1 MHIKRL
7 YSILLVLALLL
18 VGLGSSVVQARW
30 DGGAGTGPGG
40 VGSTNGASNLELWLA
55 SDVGV
60 YTNTACTTPA
70 AATNSVAC
78 WADQS
83 GNNINF
89 TQGTAG
95 NQPTFGTVS
104 LNGVN
109 ILRFDGTTD
118 FLNGGNVLDLTQ
130 LSVFT
135 VVVPRNVLATGGD
148 QKIVTRGYDG
158 ANTQWEFGTSGTG
171 TVATN
176 DLTFLAYPSAGAT
189 STSTLSNGT
198 PITGGGS
205 YSNANG
211 WRLWFN
217 GQLQGTSANAAP
229 ASNARAAVVGA
240 VSTGGTY
247 AAPTVTQRWNGDI
260 AEVIVFSGEVSSA
273 QRNLIDNYMSAKYNI
288 VMLANDYYT
297 GNGAGYY
304 LDVAG
309 IGQEN
314 DGDNTEAHSAGLV
327 LQESGGSL
335 ANGEYVLAGYASTT
349 NGSSAADLP
358 AGIGSRWQRDWYVDK
373 TGNVDVT
380 LSFDFSEGGLGGA
393 PSGNYDVLYRGG
405 TGGTFARLNLTP
417 TINGD
422 RVQFTV
428 PDASLLDGYYTL
440 GVLESNSPVVVTVN
454 SNADTGDG
462 ILSEFETATVSI
474 NQLLVTFSEDMDNTT
489 AGDEVTNVANYLLL
503 DEGSV
508 AGFQTID
515 CAQAKSTGV
524 DAGDAQITVNS
535 VTYDN
540 GTFTAT
546 LNLASALPNGIYRLY
561 ACGTATLRDLAGNAL
576 AGDGTNAGT
585 DFSRN
590 FQVQLAAPGGGAAG
604 GAGGGANILPATGF
618 PMGKMTTLPIQPA
631 GKAYTNTDMVL
642 EIPSLN
648 QKLTIVGVPQTDDTW
663 DVTWLGNSAG
673 WLNGSA
679 FPTWAG
685 NTVLT
690 GHVWDAYNKPGPFA
704 NLKTLKYG
712 DQIKIH
718 AWGQVYTYEVRESKL
733 ISSRNVKTVLKHE
746 EYDWV
751 TLLSCEFY
759 NPVTG
764 NYIFRRMV
772 RAVLV
777 SVK

>member
-1 MHIKRL
+1 
-7 YSILLVLALLL
+7 LL
-18 VGLGSSVVQARW
+18 
-30 DGGAGTGPGG
+30 
-40 VGSTNGASNLELWLA
+40 E
-55 SDVGV
+55 
-60 YTNTACTTPA
+60 
-70 AATNSVAC
+70 
-78 WADQS
+78 
-83 GNNINF
+83 
-89 TQGTAG
+89 
-95 NQPTFGTVS
+95 
-104 LNGVN
+104 
-109 ILRFDGTTD
+109 
-118 FLNGGNVLDLTQ
+118 
-130 LSVFT
+130 
-135 VVVPRNVLATGGD
+135 
-148 QKIVTRGYDG
+148 
-158 ANTQWEFGTSGTG
+158 
-171 TVATN
+171 
-176 DLTFLAYPSAGAT
+176 
-189 STSTLSNGT
+189 
-198 PITGGGS
+198 
-205 YSNANG
+205 
-211 WRLWFN
+211 
-217 GQLQGTSANAAP
+217 
-229 ASNARAAVVGA
+229 
-240 VSTGGTY
+240 
-247 AAPTVTQRWNGDI
+247 
-260 AEVIVFSGEVSSA
+260 
-273 QRNLIDNYMSAKYNI
+273 
-288 VMLANDYYT
+288 
-297 GNGAGYY
+297 
-304 LDVAG
+304 
-309 IGQEN
+309 
-314 DGDNTEAHSAGLV
+314 
-327 LQESGGSL
+327 
-335 ANGEYVLAGYASTT
+335 
-349 NGSSAADLP
+349 
-358 AGIGSRWQRDWYVDK
+358 
-373 TGNVDVT
+373 
-380 LSFDFSEGGLGGA
+380 
-393 PSGNYDVLYRGG
+393 
-405 TGGTFARLNLTP
+405 
-417 TINGD
+417 
-422 RVQFTV
+422 
-428 PDASLLDGYYTL
+428 
-440 GVLESNSPVVVTVN
+440 
-454 SNADTGDG
+454 
-462 ILSEFETATVSI
+462 
-474 NQLLVTFSEDMDNTT
+474 
-489 AGDEVTNVANYLLL
+489 
-503 DEGSV
+503 EGSV

-515 CAQAKSTGV
+515 CAQAKTTGV

-590 FQVQLAAPGGGAAG
+590 FQVQLAAPGGGGAAG